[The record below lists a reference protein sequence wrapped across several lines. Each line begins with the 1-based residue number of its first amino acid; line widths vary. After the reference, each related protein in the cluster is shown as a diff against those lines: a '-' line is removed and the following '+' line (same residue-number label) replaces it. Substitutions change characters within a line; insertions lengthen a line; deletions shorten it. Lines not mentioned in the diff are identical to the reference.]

1 MIKDVT
7 DNKPRNNIQKTIL
20 KSKFPLKSV
29 KEIEEHSREAKILM
43 KQGGIDFLKKFEDW
57 KQKVDGKPV
66 DDITPD

>member
-1 MIKDVT
+1 
-7 DNKPRNNIQKTIL
+7 
-20 KSKFPLKSV
+20 
-29 KEIEEHSREAKILM
+29 M